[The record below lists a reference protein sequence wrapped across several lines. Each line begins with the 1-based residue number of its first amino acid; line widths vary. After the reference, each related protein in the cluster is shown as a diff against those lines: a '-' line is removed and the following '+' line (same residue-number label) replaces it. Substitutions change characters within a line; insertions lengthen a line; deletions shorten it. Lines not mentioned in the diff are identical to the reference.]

1 MITELARP
9 KVNLSLKVVGRRSDG
24 YHLLDSL
31 VVFPKGG
38 DRLSFKAVDDL
49 TLSVSGEGAEDL
61 EGTEDNLVYRVARYL
76 KEEFNVQNGA
86 LIHLEKNLPVASGIG
101 GGSADAAATLRG
113 LNKLWGLG
121 LSFQKLEEI
130 GLQFGAD
137 IPVCIESQA
146 RYMRGVGEEL
156 SDPVKLPDFHILMV
170 NPRKSVS
177 TPEIFR
183 ALNYPKGTRENPP
196 PELSDNLS
204 AQEMAKALKTLTND
218 LQAPAESLTPEITD
232 ILHFLSVEDACL
244 FHRMSGSGATCFGL
258 FKNAAEGQQ
267 ALQRQKSEHPH
278 WWAELMPVTSEG

>member
-31 VVFPKGG
+31 VVFPEGG
-38 DRLSFKAVDDL
+38 DRLSFKIADDL

-76 KEEFNVQNGA
+76 KEEFGVQNGA
-86 LIHLEKNLPVASGIG
+86 RIHLEKNLPVASGIG
-101 GGSADAAATLRG
+101 GGSSDAAATLRG

-121 LSFQKLEEI
+121 LSSQKLEEI

-146 RYMRGVGEEL
+146 RYMRGVGEKL
-156 SDPVKLPDFHILMV
+156 SDPAKLPDFHILLI
-170 NPRKSVS
+170 NPRKSIS

-218 LQAPAESLTPEITD
+218 LQAPAESLIPEITV
-232 ILHFLSVEDACL
+232 ILHFLLVEDACL

-258 FKNAAEGQQ
+258 FENATEGQQ
-267 ALQRQKSEHPH
+267 ALQRLKAEHPH